1 MEVTYY
7 AVMILMQFQSPEAC
21 EAYAQNLKNHQN
33 CVPIVRYEDPSNL
46 EPLKRPDIIEGM
58 KI

>member
-1 MEVTYY
+1 MEVTTF
-7 AVMILMQFQSPEAC
+7 AILILMHFDSSEAC

-33 CVPIVRYEDPSNL
+33 CVPIVRYERLNK
-46 EPLKRPDIIEGM
+46 EPLGRPEIIGRI

>member
-1 MEVTYY
+1 MQTTYY

-21 EAYAQNLKNHQN
+21 EAYAQNLKHHQN

-46 EPLKRPDIIEGM
+46 EPLKRPDIIGRM

>member
-1 MEVTYY
+1 MQATYY
-7 AVMILMQFQSPEAC
+7 VVMILMQFQSPEAC

-33 CVPIVRYEDPSNL
+33 CVEIKRYEEPRNL

>member
-1 MEVTYY
+1 MQTTYY
-7 AVMILMQFQSPEAC
+7 AVIVLMQFQSPEAC

-46 EPLKRPDIIEGM
+46 EPLKRPDIIGRM

>member
-21 EAYAQNLKNHQN
+21 EAYAQNLNHHQN

-46 EPLKRPDIIEGM
+46 EPLKRPDIIGRM